1 MERRGITDR
10 LFPMQDPKDLLS
22 PNDQRDY
29 YSQLPYPETP
39 SVPVIGPNSPPWNSG
54 IAFVVWAASVLLVV
68 FVPTL
73 VLLPYLFS
81 RMGGVMDPAQLTE
94 IATKDPT
101 ALWIQVAAIL
111 PVHLLTLAIAW
122 WVVTK
127 FRKFP
132 FRETLGWNY
141 GGMRWWHYVAI
152 LVGFVAL
159 MIVVGLIVPERENEM
174 LRLLKSSKP
183 ALYTIAFLAVFT
195 APVVE
200 EVVYRGV
207 LYSAFQRSIGTV
219 SAVVLVTL
227 LFALVHVPQYYPSY
241 STIFLLTLLS
251 LILTLVR
258 VYTGNLLPCII
269 LHTAFNAFQSAL
281 LLAEPYVNVP
291 GTVPVEPAALFLLLK

>member
-1 MERRGITDR
+1 MQSEQNPVFNPEPQN
-10 LFPMQDPKDLLS
+10 FPHS
-22 PNDQRDY
+22 VSNNFGVNPN
-29 YSQLPYPETP
+29 
-39 SVPVIGPNSPPWNSG
+39 NPPWNSG
-54 IAFVVWAASVLLVV
+54 IAFAVWVISVLLIV

-94 IATKDPT
+94 LATKDPT
-101 ALWIQVAAIL
+101 ALLIQVAAIL
-111 PVHLLTLAIAW
+111 PVHLLTLAVAW

-127 FRKFP
+127 FRKYP
-132 FRETLGWNY
+132 FRKTLGWES
-141 GGMRWWHYVAI
+141 GGMRWWHYAAI
-152 LVGFVAL
+152 LVGFVSLMLAVSAL
-159 MIVVGLIVPERENEM
+159 VPEQENDM
-174 LRLLKSSKP
+174 LRILKSSKP

-207 LYSAFQRSIGTV
+207 LFSAFQRSIGTV
-219 SAVVLVTL
+219 AAVMLVTT

-269 LHTAFNAFQSAL
+269 LHTIFNAFQSAL
-281 LLAEPYVNVP
+281 LVAEPYVNVP
-291 GTVPVEPAALFLLLK
+291 GTVPVEPAALFLLIK